1 MADSFDPYYKW
12 LAIPPEDQPAS
23 HYRLLAIATSEQDE
37 EVIANAAEQRISHL
51 RILEMGE
58 QGAIATELIKE
69 IEAARDCLLDAET
82 RASYES
88 QFSDESTP
96 KPVDDSIAAPF
107 QPMGSPKKTE
117 TTRRTKSKANDKKAK
132 KISLIGHILAPIV
145 GLALG
150 GIILFVIKS
159 MPSEKDDPSQIDF
172 EIGSMRPDDG
182 QEQEPEDTD
191 GVTEDPET
199 QQLDTSESSLP
210 FEQPTTTDISPA
222 ETEAEDASG
231 GESLASEESV
241 DEYQEVE
248 DSFLESDAT
257 TDATVAIGEPEKEDP
272 GDFDSA
278 AETPFTE
285 DVVASENS
293 LSVGDDRREK
303 QAALTAAIEIGNLM
317 LQLKL
322 AAEIG
327 KLEGEDSW
335 KREVNLFEEYQQK
348 TSPSDDR
355 SVIQAAIFLSS
366 RAQERGLEDE
376 ARAFAI
382 DALRSA
388 RREGNPAL
396 TRKVTAYILQ
406 SSFVESE

>member
-69 IEAARDCLLDAET
+69 IQAARDCLLDAET

-88 QFSDESTP
+88 QFSDESAP
-96 KPVDDSIAAPF
+96 EPVDDSIAAPF
-107 QPMGSPKKTE
+107 DPVASPKKTE

-132 KISLIGHILAPIV
+132 KISLIGHIVAPIV

-159 MPSEKDDPSQIDF
+159 IPSEKEDPSKIDF
-172 EIGSMRPDDG
+172 EIGSMRDDDG
-182 QEQEPEDTD
+182 QEQEPANTD
-191 GVTEDPET
+191 GGAEDPEAE
-199 QQLDTSESSLP
+199 QLDTSESDLP
-210 FEQPTTTDISPA
+210 FEQPSVTDLSPA
-222 ETEAEDASG
+222 ETGLEDGSG

-241 DEYQEVE
+241 DGYQEVE
-248 DSFLESDAT
+248 DSFVESDAA
-257 TDATVAIGEPEKEDP
+257 DSAVAIGEPEKEDP
-272 GDFDSA
+272 GDFDST

-285 DVVASENS
+285 DVVVSENS

-303 QAALTAAIEIGNLM
+303 EAALTRAIEIGNLM
-317 LQLKL
+317 LQLKI

-327 KLEGEDSW
+327 MLEGEDSW
-335 KREVNLFEEYQQK
+335 KQEVKLFEDYQK
-348 TSPSDDR
+348 RSAPSDDR

>member
-12 LAIPPEDQPAS
+12 LAIPPEDQPPS
-23 HYRLLAIATSEQDE
+23 HYRLLAIATPEQDE
-37 EVIANAAEQRISHL
+37 EVIANAAEQRICHL

-88 QFSDESTP
+88 QFSDESAP
-96 KPVDDSIAAPF
+96 EPVDDSIAAPF
-107 QPMGSPKKTE
+107 DPVASPKKTE

-132 KISLIGHILAPIV
+132 KISLIGHIVAPIV

-150 GIILFVIKS
+150 GIILFFIKS
-159 MPSEKDDPSQIDF
+159 MRSENKDPNQIEF
-172 EIGSMRPDDG
+172 TIGGMRDDDDQG
-182 QEQEPEDTD
+182 QEPANTD
-191 GVTEDPET
+191 GGAEDPEAE
-199 QQLDTSESSLP
+199 QLDTSDSDLP
-210 FEQPTTTDISPA
+210 FEQPSVTDLSPA
-222 ETEAEDASG
+222 ETGLEDASG
-231 GESLASEESV
+231 GESLALEESV
-241 DEYQEVE
+241 DGYQEVE
-248 DSFLESDAT
+248 DSFLESDAA
-257 TDATVAIGEPEKEDP
+257 DSVVAGEPEKEDS

-278 AETPFTE
+278 SETPFTE
-285 DVVASENS
+285 DVVVSENS

-303 QAALTAAIEIGNLM
+303 EAELTRAIEIGNLM

-327 KLEGEDSW
+327 MLEGEDSW
-335 KREVNLFEEYQQK
+335 KQEVKLFEEYQQR
-348 TSPSDDR
+348 SASSDDR

>member
-12 LAIPPEDQPAS
+12 LAIPPEDQPPS

-58 QGAIATELIKE
+58 QGAIAAELIKK
-69 IEAARDCLLDAET
+69 IEAARDCLLDADSRT
-82 RASYES
+82 SYDS
-88 QFSDESTP
+88 QFSDESAP
-96 KPVDDSIAAPF
+96 ESVDDDDSVAAPF
-107 QPMGSPKKTE
+107 QPMESPTKTE

-182 QEQEPEDTD
+182 QEQEPANTD
-191 GVTEDPET
+191 GGTEDPET
-199 QQLDTSESSLP
+199 QQLDNSESSLP
-210 FEQPTTTDISPA
+210 FEQPSVTDLSPA
-222 ETEAEDASG
+222 EIGPEDASG

-257 TDATVAIGEPEKEDP
+257 TDATAAIGEPEKEAP

-285 DVVASENS
+285 NVDASENS

-303 QAALTAAIEIGNLM
+303 TGRING
-317 LQLKL
+317 
-322 AAEIG
+322 
-327 KLEGEDSW
+327 
-335 KREVNLFEEYQQK
+335 
-348 TSPSDDR
+348 SD
-355 SVIQAAIFLSS
+355 
-366 RAQERGLEDE
+366 
-376 ARAFAI
+376 
-382 DALRSA
+382 
-388 RREGNPAL
+388 
-396 TRKVTAYILQ
+396 
-406 SSFVESE
+406 